1 MPPKI
6 REMTANFNSSK
17 NATKRFTLMVSGEDA
32 LDTEDGQG
40 LSSPPR
46 GLPHERFLLG
56 NAVPIAPVLLLGQSD
71 QAMNPQEYI
80 ACLQPVHLHATRDHL
95 VLMAQ
100 DQVDLTVEESTLLL
114 KTALP
119 FIEEDFQSKV
129 LFRGQHYWFIPAG
142 PFTNLSTHSV
152 DQAHGRNIDW
162 WMPRDSN
169 ESGIAKR
176 WRKLQNEIQML
187 WHIDPV
193 NEAREQSGLPSIN
206 SLWISGIGKLAGLD
220 APDVIQ
226 NANRLCGSHPLLA
239 GLAKHFEITYSQ
251 TISQQDLSQTF
262 AWLEN
267 PEEIWPLLSQ
277 ALLEKRLEEVLVID
291 FPSGKKRER
300 IFTSK
305 NLNKPSWQ
313 FWKKSEVLSWQEIA
327 QQ

>member
-6 REMTANFNSSK
+6 REMTANLNTLK

-32 LDTEDGQG
+32 LDTEDGQV

-71 QAMNPQEYI
+71 QAINPQEYI

-100 DQVDLTVEESTLLL
+100 DQVDLTAEESSLLL
-114 KTALP
+114 TTALP

-129 LFRGQHYWFIPAG
+129 LFRGPHYWFIPAG
-142 PFTNLSTHSV
+142 PFTHLSTHSV

-206 SLWISGIGKLAGLD
+206 SLWISGIGKLEDLD

-226 NANRLCGSHPLLA
+226 NANRLCGNHPLLA
-239 GLAKHFEITYSQ
+239 GLAKHFKIAYSQ
-251 TISQQDLSQTF
+251 TISQQDLSQTV
-262 AWLEN
+262 AWPEN
-267 PEEIWPLLSQ
+267 PAEIWPLLCQ
-277 ALLEKRLEEVLVID
+277 ALLEKHLEEVLVID

-300 IFTSK
+300 IFTNK

-313 FWKKSEVLSWQEIA
+313 FWKKSEALSWQEIT

>member
-6 REMTANFNSSK
+6 REMTANFNSPQ
-17 NATKRFTLMVSGEDA
+17 NGGKRFTLMVSGEDA
-32 LDTEDGQG
+32 LDLEDGQS
-40 LSSPPR
+40 LSHPPM

-56 NAVPIAPVLLLGQSD
+56 NAVPIAPVLLLGQSS
-71 QAMNPQEYI
+71 QAINPQEYI

-95 VLMAQ
+95 VLMSQ
-100 DQVDLTVEESTLLL
+100 DQIDLTTEESHLLL

-129 LFRGQHYWFIPAG
+129 LFQGQHYWFIPAG
-142 PFTNLSTHSV
+142 PFTNLSTHSI

-176 WRKLQNEIQML
+176 WRKLQNEVQML

-193 NEAREQSGLPSIN
+193 NESREQRGLPSIN
-206 SLWISGIGKLAGLD
+206 SLWISGIGKLADLD
-220 APDVIQ
+220 APEVIR
-226 NANRLCGSHPLLA
+226 NANYLCGSHPILV
-239 GLAKHFEITYSQ
+239 GLAKHYQIEYNL
-251 TISQQDLSQTF
+251 TIKPKDLSQTF

-267 PEEIWPLLSQ
+267 PAAIWPLLNQ
-277 ALLEKRLEEVLVID
+277 ALLEKHLDEVLVID

-300 IFTSK
+300 IFTNK
-305 NLNKPSWQ
+305 NLHKPSWM
-313 FWKKSEVLSWQEIA
+313 FWKKSEALSWHEIA